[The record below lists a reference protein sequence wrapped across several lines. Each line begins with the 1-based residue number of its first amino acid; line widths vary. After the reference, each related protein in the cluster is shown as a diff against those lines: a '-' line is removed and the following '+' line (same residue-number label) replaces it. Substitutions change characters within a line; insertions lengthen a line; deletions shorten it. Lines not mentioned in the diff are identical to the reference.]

1 MTVSQKGLPLP
12 PREVQGQTAALP
24 GLILQSGVL
33 SPASQPASASEP
45 GVDGVRA
52 AEVML
57 SDFHSLGIPRK
68 TRCLANEAIGGAKSL
83 SKYIVTRF
91 CFLYSACPALPCFL
105 HAAPTSHL
113 SSPALCTHNLTAA
126 VSPAPGPVTSLSILS
141 PAPCHL
147 SSIK

>member
-57 SDFHSLGIPRK
+57 SDFHSLGIDP
-68 TRCLANEAIGGAKSL
+68 
-83 SKYIVTRF
+83 
-91 CFLYSACPALPCFL
+91 
-105 HAAPTSHL
+105 
-113 SSPALCTHNLTAA
+113 
-126 VSPAPGPVTSLSILS
+126 
-141 PAPCHL
+141 
-147 SSIK
+147 